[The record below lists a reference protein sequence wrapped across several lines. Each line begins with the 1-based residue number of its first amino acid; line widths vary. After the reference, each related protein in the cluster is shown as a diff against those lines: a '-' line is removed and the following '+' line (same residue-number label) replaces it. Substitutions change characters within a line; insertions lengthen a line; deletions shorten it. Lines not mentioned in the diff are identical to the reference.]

1 MLCGKDMAFSSSTIE
16 VLCNSYLKSSSM
28 LDSSP
33 EQVQTFLH
41 EHIGSSSSS
50 SSSSTDNDSEG
61 SDEDLSP
68 RLLNLNL

>member
-33 EQVQTFLH
+33 ERVQTFLH
-41 EHIGSSSSS
+41 EHIGSSI
-50 SSSSTDNDSEG
+50 SSTDNDSEG